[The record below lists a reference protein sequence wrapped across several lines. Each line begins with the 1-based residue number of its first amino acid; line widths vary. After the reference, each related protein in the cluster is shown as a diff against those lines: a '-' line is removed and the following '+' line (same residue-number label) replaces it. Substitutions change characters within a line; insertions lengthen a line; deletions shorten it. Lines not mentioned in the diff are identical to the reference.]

1 MAYSNSAG
9 TSIRRLRVDPI
20 NAWKNRLAV
29 WFFFLAL
36 ALLTW
41 TTILADEGMWTFD
54 NPPGK
59 LLRERYGFEP
69 TREWLDHVRL
79 SSVRF
84 NDGGSGSFVSPNGL
98 VLTNHPVARG
108 QLQKVSTPE
117 NDLVKN
123 GFYARTAAEEMKCP
137 DLELNVLMSL
147 DDVTAK
153 VTAAIK
159 PGMTDKQAND
169 ARKAATAKIEKESL
183 DATGLRSD
191 VVSLYQGGEYWLY
204 RYKKYTD
211 IRLVFAPEVQIA
223 FYGGDPDNFTFPR
236 YDIDMAL
243 FRVYEDDKPVK
254 SPAFLKWNPA
264 GAADGELVFVS
275 GHPGSTD
282 RLQTYA
288 QLEMSRDH
296 GYPHI
301 LELIKRQID
310 VAKSYSARG
319 PEQARETANLIFG
332 VENWLKAVSG
342 EYQGLLNAK
351 LMAKKAQDEQEFRA
365 QVTAKPEL
373 AGTYA
378 GAWDDIANAEK
389 KYLERFKE
397 FNYRRYSG
405 YDLPDKAQ
413 TIVRYV
419 VEVKKPDGER
429 LEEYHEAGLESLRFG
444 LFSPAPVYPG
454 LEEVLLASSL
464 RQSLEKLGPEDP
476 FVKAALGGKT
486 PEAVA
491 KELITGTKLGDPA
504 FRKSLIKGGEKAV
517 AASTDPLI
525 VFARR
530 LDPIRREMRKW
541 YEDNIQS
548 VEIAS
553 GEKIGKARFAVYGKT
568 AYPDATFTLRLAY
581 GAVKGYPMNGTKAPS
596 KTTLYGLYDRAA
608 SFDFKPP
615 FELPA
620 RYVER
625 KAELDLAT
633 PVDFVSTCDII
644 GGNSGS
650 PVINRAGEIVGVI
663 FDGNIEGLIGRFV
676 YDDTAGRSV
685 AVHTAVMTEAL
696 GKLYDAESIVK
707 ELLGK

>member
-1 MAYSNSAG
+1 VN
-9 TSIRRLRVDPI
+9 PI
-20 NAWKNRLAV
+20 NLWKTRSVVSLV
-29 WFFFLAL
+29 VLIV
-36 ALLTW
+36 ALLSW
-41 TTILADEGMWTFD
+41 TNVRADEGMWTFD
-54 NPPGK
+54 NPPLK
-59 LLRERYGFEP
+59 FLKERYGFEP
-69 TREWLDHVRL
+69 TREWFDHIRL

-98 VLTNHPVARG
+98 VLTNHHVARG

-117 NDLVKN
+117 KDYAKN
-123 GFYARTAAEEMKCP
+123 GFYARTAGEEMKCP
-137 DLELNVLMSL
+137 DLELNVLISME
-147 DDVTAK
+147 DVTAK

-159 PGMTDKQAND
+159 PGMTDKEAND
-169 ARKAATAKIEKESL
+169 ARKAAIAKIEKKSL

-223 FYGGDPDNFTFPR
+223 FYGGDPDNFTYPR

-243 FRVYEDDKPVK
+243 FRVYENDKPIK
-254 SPAFLKWNPA
+254 SPAFLKWNA
-264 GAADGELVFVS
+264 KGAADGELVFVS

-282 RLQTYA
+282 RLRTYA
-288 QLEMSRDH
+288 QLETSRDY
-296 GYPHI
+296 GYPYI
-301 LELIKRQID
+301 LELIKRLLG
-310 VAKSYSARG
+310 VATDYAARG
-319 PEQARETANLIFG
+319 PEQAREASNLIFG
-332 VENWLKAVSG
+332 VENWQKAVSG

-351 LMAKKAQDEQEFRA
+351 LMAKKAADEREFRA
-365 QVTAKPEL
+365 KVASDPEL
-373 AGTYA
+373 AKAYA
-378 GAWDDIANAEK
+378 GAWDDIAAAQK

-397 FNYRRYSG
+397 YNYRLYSG
-405 YDLPDKAQ
+405 YTLPDQAH

-429 LEEYHEAGLESLRFG
+429 LEEYHDAGLESLRFS

-464 RQSLEKLGPEDP
+464 RESLEKLGPEDP

-486 PEAVA
+486 PEEVA
-491 KELITGTKLGDPA
+491 KELITGTKLGDPD
-504 FRKSLIKGGEKAV
+504 FRKSLIEGGEAAV

-530 LDPIRREMRKW
+530 LDPFRREMRKW

-548 VEIAS
+548 VEVAS

-568 AYPDATFTLRLAY
+568 TFPDATFTLRLSY
-581 GAVKGYPMNGTKAPS
+581 GAVTGYPMNGTKAPS
-596 KTTLYGLYDRAA
+596 KTTLYGLYDRAT

-615 FELPA
+615 FDLPP

-625 KAELDLAT
+625 KAQLDLAT

-663 FDGNIEGLIGRFV
+663 FDGNIESLIWRFV
-676 YDDTAGRSV
+676 YDDTVGRAV
-685 AVHTAVMTEAL
+685 AVHAAVMTEAL
-696 GKLYDAESIVK
+696 DKLYDADSIVK
-707 ELLGK
+707 ELVGK

>member
-1 MAYSNSAG
+1 VNS
-9 TSIRRLRVDPI
+9 I
-20 NAWKNRLAV
+20 NAWRNRFAV
-29 WFFFLAL
+29 GLLFQAL

-41 TTILADEGMWTFD
+41 TNILADEGMWTFD
-54 NPPGK
+54 NPPVK
-59 LLRERYGFEP
+59 LLKERYSFEP
-69 TREWLDHVRL
+69 TRDWLDHVRL

-98 VLTNHPVARG
+98 VLTNHHVARG

-117 NDLVKN
+117 KDLVKN

-137 DLELNVLMSL
+137 DLELNVLISL
-147 DDVTAK
+147 EDVTAQ

-169 ARKAATAKIEKESL
+169 ARKAAMAKIEKESL

-243 FRVYEDDKPVK
+243 FRVYENDKPVK
-254 SPAFLKWNPA
+254 SPAFLKWNPK

-296 GYPHI
+296 GYPFI
-301 LELIKRQID
+301 LELIRRQID
-310 VAKSYSARG
+310 VAKGYSARG
-319 PEQARETANLIFG
+319 PEQAREAANLIFG
-332 VENWLKAVSG
+332 LENWLKAVSG
-342 EYQGLLNAK
+342 EYQGLLDAK
-351 LMAKKAQDEQEFRA
+351 LMAKKAKDEQEFRA

-373 AGTYA
+373 ARIYA
-378 GAWDDIANAEK
+378 GAWDDIANAGK
-389 KYLERFKE
+389 KYLERLKE
-397 FNYRRYSG
+397 LNYRQYSG
-405 YDLPDKAQ
+405 YSLPDNAQ

-429 LEEYHEAGLESLRFG
+429 LEEYHEAGLESLRFS

-491 KELITGTKLGDPA
+491 EELITGTKLGDPA
-504 FRKSLIKGGEKAV
+504 FRKSLIDGGEAAV

-581 GAVKGYPMNGTKAPS
+581 GTVKGYPMNGTKAPS

-615 FELPA
+615 FDLPA

-625 KAELDLAT
+625 KAQLDLAT

-663 FDGNIEGLIGRFV
+663 FDSNIEGLIGRFV

-696 GKLYDAESIVK
+696 VKLYDADSIVK

>member
-1 MAYSNSAG
+1 MNPVRA
-9 TSIRRLRVDPI
+9 RR
-20 NAWKNRLAV
+20 NGLAM
-29 WFFFLAL
+29 WLFFLAL
-36 ALLTW
+36 SFPFW
-41 TTILADEGMWTFD
+41 TTVRADEGMWTFD
-54 NPPGK
+54 NPPNK
-59 LLRERYGFEP
+59 LLQGRYGFAP
-69 TREWLDHVRL
+69 TKEWLDHVRL

-98 VLTNHPVARG
+98 VLTNQHIASD
-108 QLQKVSTPE
+108 QLQKVSTAE

-123 GFYARTAAEEMKCP
+123 GFYARTAMEEMKCP

-147 DDVTAK
+147 EEVTAK

-169 ARKAATAKIEKESL
+169 ARKAAMAKIEKESL

-243 FRVYEDDKPVK
+243 FRVYESGKPIQ
-254 SPAFLKWNPA
+254 SPAFLKWNPK

-288 QLEMSRDH
+288 QLEMSRDY
-296 GYPHI
+296 GLPYT

-310 VAKSYSARG
+310 VAKGYSARG
-319 PEQARETANLIFG
+319 PEQAREAANLNYRL
-332 VENWLKAVSG
+332 ENWLKAVSG
-342 EYQGLLNAK
+342 QYQGLLDAK
-351 LMAKKAQDEQEFRA
+351 LMAKKAKDEQEFRS
-365 QVTAKPEL
+365 QVAAKPEL

-389 KYLERFKE
+389 EHLKRFKE
-397 FNYRRYSG
+397 RNYRQYSG
-405 YDLPDKAQ
+405 YSLPDNAQ

-419 VEVKKPDGER
+419 AEVKKPDGER

-476 FVKAALGGKT
+476 FVKAALGGQT

-504 FRKSLIKGGEKAV
+504 IRKSLIDGGEKAV
-517 AASTDPLI
+517 VASTDPLI
-525 VFARR
+525 IFARR
-530 LDPIRREMRKW
+530 LDPICRDMRKW
-541 YEDNIQS
+541 YEDHIQS
-548 VEIAS
+548 VEISS
-553 GEKIGKARFAVYGKT
+553 GEKIGRARFAVYGKT

-581 GAVKGYPMNGTKAPS
+581 GTVQGYPMNGTQAPS

-620 RYVER
+620 RYVAR
-625 KAELDLAT
+625 RAQLDLAT

-663 FDGNIEGLIGRFV
+663 FDLNIEGLIWRFV
-676 YDDTAGRSV
+676 YDDSAGRSV

-696 GKLYDAESIVK
+696 SKLYDADSIVK
-707 ELLGK
+707 ELLGR

>member
-1 MAYSNSAG
+1 MN
-9 TSIRRLRVDPI
+9 PI
-20 NAWKNRLAV
+20 NSRRNRLAV
-29 WFFFLAL
+29 RFFFLAL
-36 ALLTW
+36 ALLMW
-41 TTILADEGMWTFD
+41 TAALADEGMWTFD
-54 NPPGK
+54 NPPVK
-59 LLRERYGFEP
+59 ELKERYGFEP
-69 TREWLDHVRL
+69 AKEWLDHVRL
-79 SSVRF
+79 ASVRF

-98 VLTNHPVARG
+98 ILTNHHVARG

-147 DDVTAK
+147 EDVTAT
-153 VTAAIK
+153 VMAAIK

-169 ARKAATAKIEKESL
+169 ARKAAMAKIEKKSL

-211 IRLVFAPEVQIA
+211 IRLVFAPEVQTA
-223 FYGGDPDNFTFPR
+223 FFGGDPDNFTYPR

-243 FRVYEDDKPVK
+243 FRVYENGKPIK
-254 SPAFLKWNPA
+254 SPAFLKWNPK

-282 RLQTYA
+282 RLHTYA

-296 GYPHI
+296 TYPYF
-301 LELIKRQID
+301 LELIKRQLG
-310 VAKSYSARG
+310 VAKSYAARG
-319 PEQARETANLIFG
+319 PEQAREAANLIFG
-332 VENWLKAVSG
+332 LENWQKDVTG
-342 EYQGLLNAK
+342 EYQGLLDAR
-351 LMAKKAQDEQEFRA
+351 LMAKREKDEQEFRA
-365 QVTAKPEL
+365 QVAAKPEL
-373 AGTYA
+373 AAAYA
-378 GAWDDIANAEK
+378 GAWDDIAGAEK

-397 FNYRRYSG
+397 LNYRQYSG
-405 YDLPDKAQ
+405 YELPDNAQ

-429 LEEYHEAGLESLRFG
+429 LEEYHEAGLESLRFS

-464 RQSLEKLGPEDP
+464 RESLEKLGPGDP

-486 PEAVA
+486 PEEVA
-491 KELITGTKLGDPA
+491 KELIAGTKLGDPD

-548 VEIAS
+548 VEVAS

-581 GAVKGYPMNGTKAPS
+581 GEVKGYPMNGTEAPS
-596 KTTLYGLYDRAA
+596 KTTLYGLYDRAT

-615 FELPA
+615 FDLAP
-620 RYVER
+620 RYVEHR
-625 KAELDLAT
+625 AQLDLAT

-663 FDGNIEGLIGRFV
+663 FDGNIESLIWRFV
-676 YDDTAGRSV
+676 YDDTAGRAV
-685 AVHTAVMTEAL
+685 AVHTAVMTEVL
-696 GKLYDAESIVK
+696 GKLYGADSIVK
-707 ELLGK
+707 ELLGE